1 MFKKKILNKM
11 ENIHIF
17 AEQLSNLTVLECYQ
31 LAKILKEEY
40 GIEPKTKILGV
51 SVFPLPE
58 VKIVEKTSFDVVLK
72 SIGTSNKLTL
82 IRTLKEMTGLS
93 LLEAKTVV
101 DNLPNKLKENVTK
114 DEATAI
120 ETSLKELGAE
130 IEVL

>member
-1 MFKKKILNKM
+1 M
-11 ENIHIF
+11 ENIHKF

-31 LAKILKEEY
+31 LAKILKEKY

-58 VKIVEKTSFDVVLK
+58 VKVVEKTSFDVVLK

-93 LLEAKTVV
+93 LLEAKTLV
-101 DNLPNKLKENVTK
+101 DNLPSKLKENATK
-114 DEATAI
+114 DEAIAI

>member
-1 MFKKKILNKM
+1 M

-72 SIGTSNKLTL
+72 SIGTCNKLIL
-82 IRTLKEMTGLS
+82 IRNLKEMTGLS
-93 LLEAKTVV
+93 LLEAKTLV
-101 DNLPNKLKENVTK
+101 DNLPNKLKENVTR
-114 DEATAI
+114 DEATSI